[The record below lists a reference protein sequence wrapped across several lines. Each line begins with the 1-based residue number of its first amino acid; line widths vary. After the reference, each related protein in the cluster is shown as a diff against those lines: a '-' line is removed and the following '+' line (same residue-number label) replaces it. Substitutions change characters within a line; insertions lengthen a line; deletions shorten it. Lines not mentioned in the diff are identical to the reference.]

1 MNKKAIILGAGPAGL
16 VTGWLLSKSGWIVEI
31 YEKNKVVGGMCRSWK
46 WKNNILDTGPHIF
59 HTPDKNMWNFWNKN
73 FGHLLIKGE
82 FWAKNT
88 YGDDFENL
96 YDYPLSYQSIKKFE
110 KSKRDKIYQELKN
123 LKRNRNKKTKNFHEH
138 VLNQVGTTL
147 TNMFFKDYPEKVWG

>member
-73 FGHLLIKGE
+73 FGHLLIRGE
-82 FWAKNT
+82 FGQKI
-88 YGDDFENL
+88 L
-96 YDYPLSYQSIKKFE
+96 MVIIL
-110 KSKRDKIYQELKN
+110 KIYMTIQYHMSQLKI
-123 LKRNRNKKTKNFHEH
+123 LKKIKEIKFTKS
-138 VLNQVGTTL
+138 
-147 TNMFFKDYPEKVWG
+147 